1 MSKYCPHVEERE
13 ATVTYCMVITIDVIY
28 NCYNIQH
35 LDSVMALV
43 PFK

>member
-28 NCYNIQH
+28 ITVITY
-35 LDSVMALV
+35 ST
-43 PFK
+43 